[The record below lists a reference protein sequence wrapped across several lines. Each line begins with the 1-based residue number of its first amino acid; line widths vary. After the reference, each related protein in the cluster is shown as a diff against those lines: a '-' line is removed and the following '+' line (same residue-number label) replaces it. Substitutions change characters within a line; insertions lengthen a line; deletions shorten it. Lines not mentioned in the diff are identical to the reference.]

1 MNFTNRENNSR
12 QIKSNEQNRRQNKP
26 YKNPFAKKNENASL
40 SSLQNNN
47 QDTFQ
52 LKETEENKPNIDNVE
67 EFPGLPSLKKAS
79 STYPLP
85 TKTTNSW
92 SSVAKENVD
101 NVENVVFT
109 SKKPVNKYSRY
120 IQEQEKIRRQL
131 QELTIE
137 QLRRDKLNEEL
148 GEDSPYWGEKSLL
161 NNDTDTDESSYASD
175 MD

>member
-1 MNFTNRENNSR
+1 MNFTNRQNNSR
-12 QIKSNEQNRRQNKP
+12 QIKSNEQNMRQNKP
-26 YKNPFAKKNENASL
+26 YKNPFAKKDENASL
-40 SSLQNNN
+40 SSLKNNI

-52 LKETEENKPNIDNVE
+52 LKETEEKKPNIDNVE

-79 STYPLP
+79 STLP
-85 TKTTNSW
+85 TTTGNSW
-92 SSVAKENVD
+92 SSVAKVNVD

-131 QELTIE
+131 QDLTIE

>member
-1 MNFTNRENNSR
+1 MNFTNRPNNSR

-26 YKNPFAKKNENASL
+26 YKNPFAKKDENASL
-40 SSLQNNN
+40 SSLQNNI
-47 QDTFQ
+47 QDTSQ
-52 LKETEENKPNIDNVE
+52 LKETEEKKPNIDNVE
-67 EFPGLPSLKKAS
+67 EFPGLPSLKKAP

-85 TKTTNSW
+85 TTTSTSW
-92 SSVAKENVD
+92 SSVAKENV
-101 NVENVVFT
+101 VFT
-109 SKKPVNKYSRY
+109 SKKPLNKYSRY

-131 QELTIE
+131 QDLTIE

-148 GEDSPYWGEKSLL
+148 GEESPYWGEKSLL

>member
-1 MNFTNRENNSR
+1 MNFTNRQNNSR
-12 QIKSNEQNRRQNKP
+12 QLKSNEQNKIQNKP
-26 YKNPFAKKNENASL
+26 YKNPFAKKDDNASL
-40 SSLQNNN
+40 SSLQNNI

-52 LKETEENKPNIDNVE
+52 LKETEENKPNIDNVV
-67 EFPGLPSLKKAS
+67 EFPGLPSLKKAP

-85 TKTTNSW
+85 TTTTNTW
-92 SSVAKENVD
+92 SSVAKV

-131 QELTIE
+131 QELTVE

-161 NNDTDTDESSYASD
+161 NNDTDESSYASD